1 MRIIKFSELY
11 HSYVGKSIFNGAEL
25 MVVDGKP
32 SGTPDHIGLV
42 GPNGCG
48 KTTLVRIILG
58 EVVPD
63 SWTLET
69 NGRLSIGVLDQFAE
83 IDGEVTVYDYL
94 NGAFD
99 RLYEI
104 ERQMNSLYEGL
115 ADMGEEE
122 QMRSIERAGR
132 LAEYLSEHEF
142 DRVQKKLDNVLSGL
156 GFSDADRGKRISELS
171 GGMKT
176 KLKLGRLLLEPHD
189 LLLLDEPTNFLD
201 RAYIGW
207 LAEWLRQVKGA
218 FIVISHDVAF
228 LNRVCNKIVEIAN
241 RKLKVYPGNYD
252 SYLAEKK
259 RREEIQEKQYEAQQ
273 KFIKRAEEYIA
284 ANSGEAMGGVSR
296 SKATWLKKM
305 LATMERIEKPDQ
317 VIKPQFKFIS
327 TQYTAGLVLE
337 LRDAEVGYNGSPV
350 LPPIS
355 LRVSR
360 GDKLIF
366 SGFNGIGKTTLL
378 KSVHGDLPLIAGKIE
393 YGDGI
398 ESVFLRQEEDYEDNF
413 SHFDRAGRRALGIR
427 KKQQRVKTVMEF
439 VKEYYP
445 EKSNRELQAAMFS
458 CGLNEVHFY
467 NPVRTLSGGEM
478 TRLRLCLAMMR
489 PVNLIIL
496 DEPTNH
502 LDVYSKEVL
511 IHALEEFNGTVLM
524 TTHDANVD
532 ISWAT
537 RVINLEEL
545 F

>member
-1 MRIIKFSELY
+1 MRIIKFTDLY
-11 HSYVGKSIFNGAEL
+11 HGYIGKSIFNGAEL

-32 SGTPDHIGLV
+32 NGTPDHIGLV
-42 GPNGCG
+42 GPNGSG
-48 KTTLVRIILG
+48 KTTLVKILTG

-63 SWTLET
+63 SWTFET
-69 NGRLSIGVLDQFAE
+69 NGMLNIGVLDQFAE
-83 IDGEVTVYDYL
+83 IDGDTTVYDYL
-94 NGAFD
+94 NGAFEE
-99 RLYEI
+99 LYEA
-104 ERQMNSLYEGL
+104 ERRMNALYDGIANMSE
-115 ADMGEEE
+115 DE
-122 QMRSIERAGR
+122 QIRAVERAGR
-132 LAEYLSEHEF
+132 LAEFLVEHEF

-156 GFSDADRGKRISELS
+156 GFTEADREKRISELS

-201 RAYIGW
+201 TGYVGW

-241 RKLKVYPGNYD
+241 RKLRVYNGNYD
-252 SYLAEKK
+252 SYFAEKK
-259 RREEIQEKQYEAQQ
+259 RREEIQVKQFEAQQ

-284 ANSGEAMGGVSR
+284 ANSGEAMGGISR

-317 VIKPQFKFIS
+317 VIKPQFRFIS
-327 TQYTAGLVLE
+327 LKSTAGLVLE
-337 LRDAEVGYNGSPV
+337 LRDAEVGYSGSPV
-350 LPPIS
+350 LPPIT
-355 LRVSR
+355 LHVNR

-378 KSVHGDLPLIAGKIE
+378 KSMHGDLPLVAGRLE
-393 YGDGI
+393 YGDGV
-398 ESVFLRQEEDYEDNF
+398 ESVFLRQEEDYENNF

-427 KKQQRVKTVMEF
+427 KKRQRAITVMGF
-439 VKEYYP
+439 AKEYYP
-445 EKSNRELQAAMFS
+445 EKSNRDLQAALFS
-458 CGLNEVHFY
+458 CGLNEVHIY

-478 TRLRLCLAMMR
+478 TRLRLCLAMLR

-511 IHALEEFNGTVLM
+511 MHALEEFSGTVLM
-524 TTHDANVD
+524 TTHDVNVD
-532 ISWAT
+532 TSWTT